1 MVKFTFEE
9 ASVART
15 LRRAGLLVSVEV
27 NREISRDKGLDI
39 RQRDIFSAQI
49 KNQNAEF
56 GDISCDCS

>member
-1 MVKFTFEE
+1 MKFTFEE

-39 RQRDIFSAQI
+39 RQRDIFGAQI